1 MKYVLNVPD
10 MSCNHCVMRITK
22 ALEELGVKDFEVK
35 LENKKVYLSTDE
47 LDRVL
52 GKLEEIGYPAMIES

>member
-1 MKYVLNVPD
+1 
-10 MSCNHCVMRITK
+10 MRITK

-52 GKLEEIGYPAMIES
+52 GKLEEIGYPATIES

>member
-52 GKLEEIGYPAMIES
+52 GKLEEIGYPATIES